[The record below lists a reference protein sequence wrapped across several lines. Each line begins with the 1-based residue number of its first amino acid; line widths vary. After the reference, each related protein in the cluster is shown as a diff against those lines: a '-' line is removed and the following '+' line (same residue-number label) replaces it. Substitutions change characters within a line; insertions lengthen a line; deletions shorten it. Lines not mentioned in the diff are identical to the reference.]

1 MAREWGCRG
10 AGSAYICVELRG
22 GAKQELSH
30 QHVDGIQS
38 LRLHEVTQGQSRYI
52 QRGKEPK
59 TGPLLLFRI

>member
-1 MAREWGCRG
+1 MSGD
-10 AGSAYICVELRG
+10 AGEQAVHIYVWRSGG
-22 GAKQELSH
+22 GAKQELKSH